1 MKSDAQLG
9 LEPQWFTGK
18 QWADG
23 TAQKV
28 LKQEYEDAL
37 YRQEPDALSPAQACQ
52 AQMRKAGFKT

>member
-1 MKSDAQLG
+1 MKSDHDLG
-9 LEPQWFTGK
+9 LEPRWFTGK

-28 LKQEYEDAL
+28 LKQEYEDAM
-37 YRQEPDALSPAQACQ
+37 YRREPSALSPVQQCH

>member
-1 MKSDAQLG
+1 MKSDHQLG
-9 LEPQWFTGK
+9 LEPRWFTGK

-37 YRQEPDALSPAQACQ
+37 YRVEPSALSPAQQCHAR
-52 AQMRKAGFKT
+52 MRKDGFKT